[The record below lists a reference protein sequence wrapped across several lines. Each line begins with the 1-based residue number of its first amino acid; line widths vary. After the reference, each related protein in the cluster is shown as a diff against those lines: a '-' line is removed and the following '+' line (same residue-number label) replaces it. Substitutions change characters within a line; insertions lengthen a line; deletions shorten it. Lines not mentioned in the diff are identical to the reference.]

1 MQEKHERGDGKQGK
15 SAGKETGGMTAK
27 RRPKARLCL
36 VYLRLSVRPFVRLS
50 VSVSLLPDFNAVSR
64 IRYDTYS
71 NCLVRRQ
78 PARGRR
84 LRCDPTYEI
93 DRDVLAERLRSRAT
107 RGVLTAHE
115 LNWS

>member
-1 MQEKHERGDGKQGK
+1 MPYSSTHSEKRMGNRQKMRKGGGDARKHERGDGKQGK

-50 VSVSLLPDFNAVSR
+50 VSVSLLPAVSR

-71 NCLVRRQ
+71 N
-78 PARGRR
+78 
-84 LRCDPTYEI
+84 
-93 DRDVLAERLRSRAT
+93 
-107 RGVLTAHE
+107 
-115 LNWS
+115 